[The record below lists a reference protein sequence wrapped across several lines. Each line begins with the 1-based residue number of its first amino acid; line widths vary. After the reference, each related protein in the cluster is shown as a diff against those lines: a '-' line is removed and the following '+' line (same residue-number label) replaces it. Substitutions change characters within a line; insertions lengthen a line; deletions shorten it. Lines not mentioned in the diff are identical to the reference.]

1 MGTGPEPRRDAASGA
16 SPLPGDL
23 ASLDRAVAALEQQRA
38 TLGDAVVDAAL
49 APLRAHRLRL
59 GAAASGEQRKV
70 VTVLFA
76 DLVDFTATSAAL
88 DPEDVRGLVHR
99 YFARWRACVEAEGGT
114 VEKFIGDAVMAVFG
128 LGRSAEDDAERAVR
142 AALAMRGELAALNE
156 HDDGTAGG
164 SAPPPALRMRVGLD
178 TGEVVVGTLGERGL
192 DDLVVVGDTV
202 NRAARLQT
210 AAPPDGVLVSAAT
223 RRHVRGVFVLEPRPG
238 LALKGFADLVDAFLV
253 LTARP
258 RAFRLDA
265 ARGVE
270 GVVTP
275 TVGRDA
281 ELGVLRRHVEEVG
294 AGAGGRLVAVVG
306 DAGVGKTRLLRELD
320 TWLGERTDDV
330 WWFRGRAWASS
341 RDRAGA
347 LLRDVLATRLGVR
360 ESDPA
365 GVARDAVRG
374 GLAAVSPADGD
385 APLSDVDAD
394 RLAAWLGLGPP
405 LPVEPQTLR
414 DDAERTLTRYLRALA
429 QAAPVVVLLED
440 LHWADAASLD
450 WLGRAAE
457 AIATSRVL
465 VVATARPVFLD
476 EHPGWTDPARGPHA
490 PLVLPLLP
498 LDDAATDVLVR
509 ALLAPVAQPLPD
521 EVLGLVAGTSE
532 GNPYVAEELVAWLVE
547 QGVVDGGAPPWRV
560 RPERLAAV
568 SGNVPTT
575 LRALLQ
581 ARLDALAPAERASLE
596 RAAVVGRVFWD
607 SAVDALAD
615 PGERPDDGGPG
626 GPSGPG
632 PLDALLGRGLV
643 VEQEPSMFAGTREL
657 AFHHALLRD
666 VAYATLLRERRRT
679 YHRRAAAWLSRTA
692 EASGRA
698 DQHAALVARHL
709 DHTGDAGAA
718 AWYLRAGRQAAR
730 VYALDEALSL
740 LDRAVGLTDDPA
752 TRLDALLAREA
763 VLDRRGDRA
772 AQDVD
777 LESLAQLV
785 AAEDARE
792 SAGATDVVDR
802 TARLEA
808 LLARVR
814 RDHEASRYGAALRG
828 ARVVEERA
836 RTAGLPAVRAEAALW
851 AGRALTWSVGGA
863 EASAELERAYDLAL
877 AAGLP
882 AAAGEALRHL
892 GILAEDGGRYA
903 DAYDLAA
910 RARGLFAEAGDSD
923 GEAAALFQLGT
934 VGSNLGRGAEAREAL
949 EGALRTFDESGH
961 RYRAAVARNA
971 LAELVVELGA
981 LDAAAALLDDALAT
995 MRDVEDQEGVAVAL
1009 LVLTRVD
1016 VALGRLADAA
1026 AHATEALGIATDV
1039 GSDLQC
1045 CDAHYRLSVV
1055 ARLGGD
1061 ATTAVR
1067 HGRDAVDA
1075 GARAPGTHEEATAWL
1090 GLGHARLAAGDVTG
1104 AVEAFRAAGP
1114 RLSTLGVAGRV
1125 HEGRAGL
1132 AAALLAGGLAA
1143 EAGAAAEPLV
1153 AALVAAPT
1161 GSAGAGVLDGAE
1173 SPATALACVVR
1184 VLGATGDPRA
1194 GAVRSAAAAEVLA
1207 RAGQIADP
1215 GLRARFLAAPPQSG
1229 LVDGDGAADGTAGTG
1244 PPPGPVRDG

>member
-1 MGTGPEPRRDAASGA
+1 MGTGPVPGRSGA
-16 SPLPGDL
+16 SGTSSLPGDL

-38 TLGDAVVDAAL
+38 VLGDAVVDAAL

-59 GAAASGEQRKV
+59 GASASGEQRKV

-142 AALAMRGELAALNE
+142 AALAMRTELASLDGAGSPTRTGSP
-156 HDDGTAGG
+156 DDA
-164 SAPPPALRMRVGLD
+164 APAPVLRMRVGLD

-238 LALKGFADLVDAFLV
+238 LVLKGFADPVDAFLV

-265 ARGVE
+265 ARGIE

-281 ELGVLRRHVEEVG
+281 ELSALHRHVEEVG
-294 AGAGGRLVAVVG
+294 AGAGWRLVAVVG

-341 RDRAGA
+341 RHRAGA
-347 LLRDVLATRLGVR
+347 LLRDVLATRLGIR
-360 ESDPA
+360 ESDPSDA
-365 GVARDAVRG
+365 ARDAVRA
-374 GLAAVSPADGD
+374 GLAAVPPADGD
-385 APLSDVDAD
+385 APFTDGDAD
-394 RLAAWLGLGPP
+394 RLAAWLGLGPT
-405 LPVEPQTLR
+405 LPVEPHALR
-414 DDAERTLTRYLRALA
+414 HDAERTLTRYLRALA
-429 QAAPVVVLLED
+429 QHAPVVVLLED
-440 LHWADAASLD
+440 LHWADTASLD
-450 WLGRAAE
+450 WLVRAGE
-457 AIATSRVL
+457 ALGTSRVL
-465 VVATARPVFLD
+465 IVATARPVFLD
-476 EHPGWTDPARGPHA
+476 EHPGWADPARGPHA
-490 PLVLPLLP
+490 PIVLPLRP
-498 LDDAATDVLVR
+498 LDGAATDTLVH
-509 ALLAPVAQPLPD
+509 ALLAPVAAPLPAAVV
-521 EVLGLVAGTSE
+521 ELVGGTSE
-532 GNPYVAEELVAWLVE
+532 GNPYYAEELVAWLVE
-547 QGVVDGGAPPWRV
+547 QGVVDGGASPWRV
-560 RPERLAAV
+560 RTERLAAV
-568 SGNVPTT
+568 AGRVPTT

-581 ARLDALAPAERASLE
+581 ARLDTLVPAERTTLE

-607 SAVDALAD
+607 SAVEALGA
-615 PGERPDDGGPG
+615 PGGSPDDDGGS
-626 GPSGPG
+626 GPAGPG
-632 PLDALLGRGLV
+632 PLDALLDRGLV
-643 VEQEPSMFAGTREL
+643 VEQEPSTFAGTREL

-666 VAYATLLRERRRT
+666 VAYATLLREHRRT
-679 YHRRAAAWLSRTA
+679 YHRRAADWLVRTA
-692 EASGRA
+692 EASGRT

-709 DHTGDAGAA
+709 DRAGDVAA
-718 AWYLRAGRQAAR
+718 SAWYVRAGRQAAR
-730 VYALDEALSL
+730 VYALDEALTL
-740 LDRAVGLTDDPA
+740 LDRAVALADGPAAGLH
-752 TRLDALLAREA
+752 ALLARES

-777 LESLAQLV
+777 LEALARLV

-792 SAGATDVVDR
+792 LAGDHGVVDR
-802 TARLEA
+802 RARLDA

-814 RDHEASRYGAALRG
+814 RDHEASRYGAALSG

-836 RTAGLPAVRAEAALW
+836 RTAGLPDVRAEAALW

-863 EASAELERAYDLAL
+863 EASSELDRAYDLAL

-882 AAAGEALRHL
+882 AVAGEALRHL

-903 DAYDLAA
+903 EAYDLAA
-910 RARGLFAEAGDSD
+910 RARRLFEEAGDAD
-923 GEAAALFQLGT
+923 GEAAALFQLGA
-934 VGSNLGRGAEAREAL
+934 VASALGRADEARTAL
-949 EGALRTFDESGH
+949 DGALRTFDRSGH

-971 LAELVVELGA
+971 LAELVIELGA
-981 LDAAAALLDDALAT
+981 LDVADALLDDALAT
-995 MRDVEDQEGVAVAL
+995 MQDVEDREGVAVTL
-1009 LVLTRVD
+1009 LVRTRVD
-1016 VALGRLADAA
+1016 VDLGRLADAA

-1039 GSDLQC
+1039 RSDLQR

-1061 ATTAVR
+1061 APSAVR
-1067 HGRDAVDA
+1067 HAQDAVDA
-1075 GARAPGTHEEATAWL
+1075 GARAPGTNEEATAWL
-1090 GLGHARLAAGDVTG
+1090 WLGHARLAAGDAPG
-1104 AVEAFRAAGP
+1104 AVEAFGGAAA
-1114 RLSTLGVAGRV
+1114 RLAALDGAGRV
-1125 HEGRAGL
+1125 HESEAGL
-1132 AAALLAGGLAA
+1132 ARALVAAGREDDGA
-1143 EAGAAAEPLV
+1143 AAAEPLV
-1153 AALVAAPT
+1153 VSLL
-1161 GSAGAGVLDGAE
+1161 AGLPREGGVLDGAE
-1173 SPATALACVVR
+1173 SPATALACVVG
-1184 VLGATGDPRA
+1184 VLEAVGDPRLETLRD
-1194 GAVRSAAAAEVLA
+1194 AVAAWVVA
-1207 RAGQIADP
+1207 RAEQIGDP
-1215 GLRARFLAAPPQSG
+1215 ELRARFLAAPPQAG
-1229 LVDGDGAADGTAGTG
+1229 LVGRGGPADG
-1244 PPPGPVRDG
+1244 